1 MNDRD
6 TTLNAASPAPLWYRD
21 WFRNQNYGVVY
32 KHRDDEEAEQMM
44 DLIERVLG
52 HDPTRRVLD
61 LACGSGRHAISFARR
76 GYGHVTG
83 IDLSPTLLREASA
96 DAVAESL
103 NIRFI
108 ESDMRELPE
117 ETFDLV
123 TNLFT
128 SFGYF
133 MSDDENAAVI
143 HSVADHLT
151 QDGWFVID
159 FFNSRW
165 VRSHL
170 VAHDERLMKGGTL
183 RLEQTRWI
191 EHGRVEKRLLI
202 RDNEEAHEYIES
214 VRLYELDDFERMF
227 RESGL
232 RTVHRYGNY
241 AGDAYDRERSP
252 RLILFAQK

>member
-1 MNDRD
+1 MNELIQ
-6 TTLNAASPAPLWYRD
+6 TPSPIWYRD

-32 KHRDDEEAEQMM
+32 KHRDDQEAERMM
-44 DLIERVLG
+44 DLIEHVLG
-52 HDPTRRVLD
+52 RDTSRRVLD

-76 GYGHVTG
+76 GYTQVTG
-83 IDLSPTLLREASA
+83 VDLSPTLLEEARS
-96 DAVAESL
+96 DAAAESL
-103 NIRFI
+103 TIRFI
-108 ESDMRELPE
+108 ESDMRVLPQE
-117 ETFDLV
+117 NFDLV

-133 MSDDENAAVI
+133 PTDDENFEVI
-143 HSVADHLT
+143 QSVSDHLAPG
-151 QDGWFVID
+151 GWLVID

-170 VAHDERLMKGGTL
+170 VAHDERLLDGGL

-191 EHGRVEKRLLI
+191 ENGRVEKRLLI
-202 RDNEEAHEYIES
+202 RENEEAHEYIES

-227 RESGL
+227 RDAGL
-232 RTVHRYGNY
+232 RTVHTYGNY